1 MKRFVFIPFSLKD
14 SEESFNTAEGLS
26 KESMLPIRIGDEND
40 LFSNQVEIIS
50 MPHIQVFD
58 CDEDSKVNFVH
69 CIDVTDEFVDM
80 NDCQFFISF
89 KDQKQEIKPIIKE
102 KHAARFRKRYNKSGK
117 YTFTLEKN
125 NNVIYSGDFII
136 YDS

>member
-1 MKRFVFIPFSLKD
+1 
-14 SEESFNTAEGLS
+14 
-26 KESMLPIRIGDEND
+26 
-40 LFSNQVEIIS
+40 